1 MLRSWQKE
9 CVELAVKK
17 YTVSDKHFLCQATPG
32 AGKTIMAASLAKMLF
47 DKGMIDRVICLFTI
61 G

>member
-1 MLRSWQKE
+1 MLRSWQNE
-9 CVELAVKK
+9 CVELAINK
-17 YTVSDKHFLCQATPG
+17 YTASDKHFLCQATPG